1 MRARGRRPR
10 TVSRAATRLL
20 GVALVVAATFSAAP
34 TGTGSAGAGSRWPA
48 APAAA
53 ASGPSPAC
61 RPGAPLPRPGVT
73 VRHLRSGGHDR
84 TYRLAVPP
92 SAAPSTPAPLVLVL
106 HGYTSSAA
114 VVAARSGME
123 SAGTAAGAVVVTP
136 QGAGSPS
143 RWSLPGILP
152 GPDDVAFLA
161 DLLDRVAGTVCVDR
175 GRVVVAGFSN
185 GAGMATVLACSM
197 GARLAGIALVA
208 GANLEAGCKWPTGL
222 PVVAFHG
229 TADATVP
236 LAGGPVLHGLLHARP
251 VVESV
256 AEWAERDGCGPVPAR
271 LQVAPGVV
279 RLRWTGC
286 AHPQGVAL
294 YRIAGW
300 EHWWPRDVPTDV
312 APRPAPVDA
321 TAVILQAFGIA

>member
-1 MRARGRRPR
+1 MRARGPRPR
-10 TVSRAATRLL
+10 MVSRAAARLV
-20 GVALVVAATFSAAP
+20 GVALVVAATFSGAP
-34 TGTGSAGAGSRWPA
+34 TGTGTAGAGSRWPA
-48 APAAA
+48 APATATT
-53 ASGPSPAC
+53 GPSPAC
-61 RPGAPLPRPGVT
+61 RPGAALPRPGLST
-73 VRHLRSGGHDR
+73 RHLRSGGHDR
-84 TYRLAVPP
+84 AYRLAVPA
-92 SAAPSTPAPLVLVL
+92 SAAPATPAPLVLVL
-106 HGYTSSAA
+106 HGYTSSAEL
-114 VVAARSGME
+114 VAARSGME

-136 QGAGSPS
+136 QGLGTPS

-152 GPDDVAFLA
+152 GPDDVAFLGH
-161 DLLDRVAGTVCVDR
+161 LLDRVAAPVCVDR

-229 TADATVP
+229 TADRIVP

-256 AEWAERDGCGPVPAR
+256 AAWAERDGCRPTPGR
-271 LQVAPGVV
+271 RQVAPGVV

-286 AHPQGVAL
+286 EHPQGVAL

-300 EHWWPRDVPTDV
+300 QHWWPRDVPTDV
-312 APRPAPVDA
+312 ARHPAPIDA
-321 TAVILQAFGIA
+321 TAVILEAFGIA